1 MRLFLTSYYAF
12 SQDKVLPLLHKKPS
26 ELKVAF
32 IPTASDLYKYRPW
45 IDIDREALT
54 KAGFS
59 VFDVGLQAHLD
70 ADGYPVVGR
79 DKQQEELRAELIEAD
94 IIFVAG
100 GNTFYLLEQAQKSG
114 FLEVA
119 REMIHTMDKTY
130 IGSSAGSVFMGPD
143 IMPVEF
149 FDPIS
154 ETNIKD
160 TTGMHVVDFVIL
172 PHFVPGE
179 KDPSFEETIKKY
191 GQSYELLTLAN
202 EDFVHVDEKGYKIF

>member
-12 SQDKVLPLLHKKPS
+12 SQEKVLPLLHKKPT

-45 IDIDREALT
+45 IDIDRDALV
-54 KAGFS
+54 KAGFK

-70 ADGYPVVGR
+70 ANGFPIVGR
-79 DKQQEELRAELIEAD
+79 QKQQEELRSELIEAD

-114 FLEVA
+114 FMEVV
-119 REMIHTMDKTY
+119 RDMIHTADKTY
-130 IGSSAGSVFMGPD
+130 VGSSAGSVFMGPD

-154 ETNIKD
+154 ETNITNTK
-160 TTGMHVVDFVIL
+160 GIHMVDFVIL

-179 KDPSFEETIKKY
+179 RDSTFEATIKKY
-191 GQSYELLTLAN
+191 GSSHELLTLAN
-202 EDFVHVDEKGYKIF
+202 EDLVYVDERGHKVL